1 MKLRKL
7 LKEVRRCGLYYV
19 DEILEPTYDG
29 KQLQVI
35 KWIPMPPGCKSLTF
49 KYDRFK
55 TYDECYAYID
65 QLKWKRIQ
73 YNIDRLRKKYKRP
86 SKSKNKD
93 MGKYP
98 VLPPASPPP
107 PSYDKTLRDAINVL
121 NRLGCEYEIKYKNQ
135 IYTKKYEQRTESL

>member
-7 LKEVRRCGLYYV
+7 LKEVRRCGHYYV

-35 KWIPMPPGCKSLTF
+35 KWIPMPPGLKSLTF
-49 KYDRFK
+49 KYARFK
-55 TYDECYAYID
+55 TYHECYAYID
-65 QLKWKRIQ
+65 KLKWERIQ

-98 VLPPASPPP
+98 VLPPATPPP

-121 NRLGCEYEIKYKNQ
+121 NRLGCEYEIKFKNQ
-135 IYTKKYEQRTESL
+135 TYTKRYE

>member
-7 LKEVRRCGLYYV
+7 LKKVRARDRYYI

-29 KQLQVI
+29 KQLQVME
-35 KWIPMPPGCKSLTF
+35 WLPMPPGCKSLTF
-49 KYDRFK
+49 KRDRFK

-65 QLKWKRIQ
+65 WLKWERIQ
-73 YNIDRLRKKYKRP
+73 YNIDCLRKKYKRP

-93 MGKYP
+93 MAKNP
-98 VLPPASPPP
+98 VVAPPMSPP
-107 PSYDKTLRDAINVL
+107 PSYEKTLRDAINVL

-135 IYTKKYEQRTESL
+135 IYAKKYEQRKESL